1 MGIRP
6 AVTSGMPQPIGV
18 TLRDGGINVAVVS
31 RHAERILVCL
41 FDEAGEKETHRLA
54 LRERLGD
61 VHHGFIAGVGPGAR
75 YRLRSEGPWDPAHRH
90 PFAEPKLLADP

>member
-18 TLRDGGINVAVVS
+18 TLRDGGINVAVIS

-41 FDEAGEKETHRLA
+41 FDDAGEKETHRLA
-54 LRERLGD
+54 LPERLGD
-61 VHHGFIAGVGPGAR
+61 VHYGVIAGVGPGAR
-75 YRLRSEGPWDPAHRH
+75 YGLRAEGPWDPAHVHR
-90 PFAEPKLLADP
+90 FDDAKLR